1 MLFICVLLVSVIMS
15 VLGVLYLDSFN
26 FRNKKRG
33 NILLLVLVNGITLL
47 LYHKYDISN
56 YFIVLTYIAF
66 ILILISVTDIIN
78 KEVPLDLISVSVII
92 GVLMF
97 FFNPNISVREAV
109 IGFLGLGGVLIMLS
123 RLTRGAFGMGD
134 SLVISV
140 LGLFLGWQIC
150 LIILLYS
157 FVISG
162 LVGLVLMIF
171 KYVNRKSTLPF
182 VPFVLIAFLI
192 VILGN

>member
-1 MLFICVLLVSVIMS
+1 MFFICVLLVSVIMS
-15 VLGVLYLDSFN
+15 ILGVLYLDNFN
-26 FRNKKRG
+26 FRNKVRG

-56 YFIVLTYIAF
+56 YFIVLTYIAYV
-66 ILILISVTDIIN
+66 LILISATDIIN
-78 KEVPLDLISVSVII
+78 KEVPLDLISISVII
-92 GVLMF
+92 GVIMF
-97 FFNPNISVREAV
+97 FLNPNISVREAI

-140 LGLFLGWQIC
+140 LGLFFGWQMC

-171 KYVNRKSTLPF
+171 KYANRKSTLPF